1 MEDLVAAG
9 MGSGW
14 ISYKIPLFGENL
26 GKGSWYS

>member
-14 ISYKIPLFGENL
+14 ISSKIPLFGEDL
-26 GKGSWYS
+26 GKGSWQS